1 MVVMAARTMGSN
13 PGMDAFLF
21 KVPAWVEAGR
31 PLAAGHAILT
41 SSIAIA
47 TYVQDQQP
55 VPLKKFGCTNSPTGP
70 V

>member
-1 MVVMAARTMGSN
+1 
-13 PGMDAFLF
+13 MDAFLF